1 MLLPAVVWTCHT
13 AFPADK
19 LGDISRRYYGEEGS
33 ARKPLEVLGAERVSQ
48 RGIKGLILQHAPF
61 SLCQLHEN

>member
-1 MLLPAVVWTCHT
+1 MLNAVVWSCST

-33 ARKPLEVLGAERVSQ
+33 ARKPLEVLGAERVSE
-48 RGIKGLILQHAPF
+48 RVIRVLGCCVAPT
-61 SLCQLHEN
+61 LCP